1 MTWNA
6 LFGPRNLPKDIQ
18 TMLNAALDR
27 ALDDAGTR
35 KRLIEL
41 GARIPEKV
49 ERTPA
54 ALQELVTS
62 EVARWASVLKSTDE
76 TTK

>member
-1 MTWNA
+1 
-6 LFGPRNLPKDIQ
+6 
-18 TMLNAALDR
+18 MLNAALER

-62 EVARWASVLKSTDE
+62 EVARWASVLKSRDE